1 MVKYV
6 DTLVGFRE
14 FPKEVALCIN
24 ISGCPNHCIGC
35 HSSYLAEDIGTELT
49 KEELEQLI
57 NANSGISCVG
67 FMGGDQDPAYINELA
82 RFVKL
87 RFFGVKTGWY
97 SGKQELSKD
106 IELYNWDYIKL
117 GPYIEELGPLNS
129 PTTNQRFYEFHP
141 LYSNYTIGPG
151 WRDETSQFWKNDKNL

>member
-14 FPKEVALCIN
+14 FPKELALCIN
-24 ISGCPNHCIGC
+24 ISGCLNHCVGC
-35 HSSYLAEDIGTELT
+35 HSSYLADDIGIELT
-49 KEELEQLI
+49 KEELERLI
-57 NANSGISCVG
+57 NANSGITCVG
-67 FMGGDQDPAYINELA
+67 FMGGDQDSAYIDELA

-97 SGKQELSKD
+97 SGKQELSKE
-106 IELYNWDYIKL
+106 INLYNWNYIKL
-117 GPYIEELGPLNS
+117 GPYIEEKGPLTS
-129 PTTNQRFYEFHP
+129 PTTNQRFYEYDV

-151 WRDETSQFWKNDKNL
+151 WRDATSQFWKHDNNS

>member
-49 KEELEQLI
+49 KEELERLI

-106 IELYNWDYIKL
+106 IELYN
-117 GPYIEELGPLNS
+117 
-129 PTTNQRFYEFHP
+129 
-141 LYSNYTIGPG
+141 
-151 WRDETSQFWKNDKNL
+151 